1 MAEEN
6 KYLIYDFWADWCG
19 PCKVQKNEFKTNQ
32 DKLPIKVIF
41 TDCDDPINQKLIE
54 VYKIKSLPTLVLVDN
69 NGNEIKRWIGL
80 TKVNK
85 INEYEKAVLKNPKS
99 DIIEQLV
106 EYKELYKEM
115 ENDNSN
121 LVFIRCFTDDITKGY
136 SDFSKVLCN
145 IT

>member
-1 MAEEN
+1 MSSYLNIYLVKKESSKDSPLLFMSFSRNHPIYKAIEET
-6 KYLIYDFWADWCG
+6 IAPVWA
-19 PCKVQKNEFKTNQ
+19 
-32 DKLPIKVIF
+32 
-41 TDCDDPINQKLIE
+41 
-54 VYKIKSLPTLVLVDN
+54 
-69 NGNEIKRWIGL
+69 GNEDVYTEL
-80 TKVNK
+80 TYENLTECINTLDTFINNLVSK

-115 ENDNSN
+115 EENNHN
-121 LVFIRCFTDDITKGY
+121 LIFIRWFTDDITKGY

>member
-1 MAEEN
+1 MSNYLNIYLKRKEN
-6 KYLIYDFWADWCG
+6 PEGSPLLFMSFSRNHPIYRAVVDAIAPVWAGDENIYTELTYDNLTEC
-19 PCKVQKNEFKTNQ
+19 
-32 DKLPIKVIF
+32 
-41 TDCDDPINQKLIE
+41 IN
-54 VYKIKSLPTLVLVDN
+54 TLDIDISNL
-69 NGNEIKRWIGL
+69 
-80 TKVNK
+80 VNK
-85 INEYEKAVLKNPKS
+85 INEYEKTVLKNPKS

>member
-1 MAEEN
+1 MSS
-6 KYLIYDFWADWCG
+6 YLNIYLVKKESSKDSPLLFMSFSRNHPIYRAVVEAITPVWA
-19 PCKVQKNEFKTNQ
+19 
-32 DKLPIKVIF
+32 
-41 TDCDDPINQKLIE
+41 
-54 VYKIKSLPTLVLVDN
+54 
-69 NGNEIKRWIGL
+69 GNEDVYTELTFDNLTECINTLDTDIGNL
-80 TKVNK
+80 VNK

-121 LVFIRCFTDDITKGY
+121 LVFIRWFTDDIIKGY

>member
-1 MAEEN
+1 MSSYLNIYLKRKEN
-6 KYLIYDFWADWCG
+6 PEGSPLLFMSFSRNHPIYRAVVEAIAPVWA
-19 PCKVQKNEFKTNQ
+19 
-32 DKLPIKVIF
+32 
-41 TDCDDPINQKLIE
+41 
-54 VYKIKSLPTLVLVDN
+54 
-69 NGNEIKRWIGL
+69 GNEDIYTEL
-80 TKVNK
+80 TYDNLTECINTLDIDISNLVNK

-99 DIIEQLV
+99 NIIEQLV

>member
-1 MAEEN
+1 MSSYLNIYLKRKEN
-6 KYLIYDFWADWCG
+6 PEGSPLLFMSFSRNHPIYRAVVEAIAPVWA
-19 PCKVQKNEFKTNQ
+19 
-32 DKLPIKVIF
+32 
-41 TDCDDPINQKLIE
+41 
-54 VYKIKSLPTLVLVDN
+54 
-69 NGNEIKRWIGL
+69 GNEDKYTEL
-80 TKVNK
+80 TYDNLTECINTLDTDISNLVNK

-121 LVFIRCFTDDITKGY
+121 LVFMRWFTDDITKGY

>member
-1 MAEEN
+1 MSNYLNIYLKRKEN
-6 KYLIYDFWADWCG
+6 PEGSPLLFMSFSRNHPIYRAVVEAIAPVLAGDENIYTELTYDNLTEC
-19 PCKVQKNEFKTNQ
+19 
-32 DKLPIKVIF
+32 
-41 TDCDDPINQKLIE
+41 IN
-54 VYKIKSLPTLVLVDN
+54 TLDIDISNL
-69 NGNEIKRWIGL
+69 
-80 TKVNK
+80 VNK
-85 INEYEKAVLKNPKS
+85 INEYEKTVLKNPES

-121 LVFIRCFTDDITKGY
+121 LVFMRWFTDDIIKGY

>member
-1 MAEEN
+1 MSSYLNIYLKRKEN
-6 KYLIYDFWADWCG
+6 PEGSPLLFMSFSRNHPIYHAI
-19 PCKVQKNEFKTNQ
+19 EKT
-32 DKLPIKVIF
+32 V
-41 TDCDDPINQKLIE
+41 DPVYALGEE
-54 VYKIKSLPTLVLVDN
+54 VYTELTPELLTECINTLD
-69 NGNEIKRWIGL
+69 GDIEHIIS
-80 TKVNK
+80 K
-85 INEYEKAVLKNPKS
+85 INEYEKSILKNPKK

-121 LVFIRCFTDDITKGY
+121 LVFIRWFTNDIIKGY

>member
-1 MAEEN
+1 MSSYLNIYLKRKEN
-6 KYLIYDFWADWCG
+6 LEGSPLLFMSFSRNHPIYRAVVEAIAPVWA
-19 PCKVQKNEFKTNQ
+19 
-32 DKLPIKVIF
+32 
-41 TDCDDPINQKLIE
+41 
-54 VYKIKSLPTLVLVDN
+54 
-69 NGNEIKRWIGL
+69 GNEDKYTELTYENLTECINTLDTDIGNL
-80 TKVNK
+80 VNK
-85 INEYEKAVLKNPKS
+85 INEYEKTILKNPKS

-121 LVFIRCFTDDITKGY
+121 LVFMRWFTDDITKGY

>member
-1 MAEEN
+1 MSSYLNIYLKKKEN
-6 KYLIYDFWADWCG
+6 PEGSPLLFVSFSRNHPIYRAIVETIAPVWSGDEDNYTELTYENLTECID
-19 PCKVQKNEFKTNQ
+19 TL
-32 DKLPIKVIF
+32 D
-41 TDCDDPINQKLIE
+41 TDI
-54 VYKIKSLPTLVLVDN
+54 
-69 NGNEIKRWIGL
+69 GNL
-80 TKVNK
+80 VNK

-115 ENDNSN
+115 EENNHN
-121 LVFIRCFTDDITKGY
+121 LVFMRWFTDDIIKGY